1 MTLQQLKYVITVA
14 ETGTITEAAN
24 KLYISQPSLTA
35 AIRELEQVNFHQ
47 TFLGVTGYSMKAG
60 FTCGNN
66 EEAMLKRTAIE
77 QAEQVV
83 VLMDSSKTDVKSTYT
98 ICGLADV
105 DVIIS
110 DGQLPEDFLVEC
122 EIHHITVY

>member
-1 MTLQQLKYVITVA
+1 MLPGGQLEPLQHQYVWYLSHPG
-14 ETGTITEAAN
+14 TGAG
-24 KLYISQPSLTA
+24 
-35 AIRELEQVNFHQ
+35 ELSSDSFY
-47 TFLGVTGYSMKAG
+47 GVTGYSMKAG

-110 DGQLPEDFLVEC
+110 DGQLPEDFLAEC
-122 EIHHITVY
+122 ETHHITVY

>member
-1 MTLQQLKYVITVA
+1 
-14 ETGTITEAAN
+14 
-24 KLYISQPSLTA
+24 
-35 AIRELEQVNFHQ
+35 
-47 TFLGVTGYSMKAG
+47 MKAG

-83 VLMDSSKTDVKSTYT
+83 VLIDSSKTDVKSTYT

-122 EIHHITVY
+122 ETHHITVY

>member
-1 MTLQQLKYVITVA
+1 MPQNLQ
-14 ETGTITEAAN
+14 
-24 KLYISQPSLTA
+24 ISQKPVIMLPGGQLNRYSISMYGIS

-83 VLMDSSKTDVKSTYT
+83 VLMDSSKNRGEEYIYDLRAGG
-98 ICGLADV
+98 CGCD
-105 DVIIS
+105 
-110 DGQLPEDFLVEC
+110 
-122 EIHHITVY
+122 HIRRSAAGRFSGGM